1 MKLGLIGYPLGHS
14 WSPNIH
20 AFFLK
25 EDCYRLYELKEEDLP
40 SFFASTDLDGFNVTI
55 PYKQTVMQ
63 YLDEIDPLVREKLNF
78 LPVSTVDEVI
88 PAALS
93 ENLQIHEMPPRI
105 PHHRLQREQTGFDRV
120 KA

>member
-1 MKLGLIGYPLGHS
+1 M
-14 WSPNIH
+14 
-20 AFFLK
+20 
-25 EDCYRLYELKEEDLP
+25 
-40 SFFASTDLDGFNVTI
+40 
-55 PYKQTVMQ
+55 
-63 YLDEIDPLVREKLNF
+63 REKLNF